1 MAQAAILIMANVYAN
16 MVSAGELN
24 RGECYY
30 LARTA
35 TVYATIVPI
44 GEFDRGEC
52 YYFAKVSRVYAT
64 AASVGSLERLSCSIL
79 PSKHNIQKAFT
90 QPIVAVMEKDESFVV
105 TRKFRRNT

>member
-52 YYFAKVSRVYAT
+52 
-64 AASVGSLERLSCSIL
+64 
-79 PSKHNIQKAFT
+79 
-90 QPIVAVMEKDESFVV
+90 
-105 TRKFRRNT
+105 